1 MSEKRSGAL
10 SFIAFVYHILTTQ
23 FLPSPGKTTQ
33 QLFEEVGQ
41 LFPELVLEAIET
53 IQQRKTR
60 TEKHILNGVKS
71 PAIDGISTMG
81 IHTYIHNITSHYITL
96 HYITLHCIT
105 LHHIASHNI
114 TLHYITLH
122 YITLHYIASHCNT
135 LHYIALHYIALH
147 CITLHHIALHC
158 ITYIYIYIWH
168 T

>member
-96 HYITLHCIT
+96 HYITLHCIASHCIT
-105 LHHIASHNI
+105 LHHITSHYI
-114 TLHYITLH
+114 TLHCITLHCITLHHTAIHYITLH
-122 YITLHYIASHCNT
+122 YITLHYIALHCIT
-135 LHYIALHYIALH
+135 LHYIALH
-147 CITLHHIALHC
+147 
-158 ITYIYIYIWH
+158 TYIYI
-168 T
+168 